1 MTNDARMYAIPEI
14 AEILHVSE
22 RTVKRRI
29 AEGDLAAHKLGRQW
43 RITKHDLES
52 YLIKHRWGGGRGV
65 L

>member
-14 AEILHVSE
+14 AQILHVSE

-29 AEGDLAAHKLGRQW
+29 ADGDLAAHKLGRQW

-52 YLIKHRWGGGRGV
+52 YLIKHRRGGDRGV